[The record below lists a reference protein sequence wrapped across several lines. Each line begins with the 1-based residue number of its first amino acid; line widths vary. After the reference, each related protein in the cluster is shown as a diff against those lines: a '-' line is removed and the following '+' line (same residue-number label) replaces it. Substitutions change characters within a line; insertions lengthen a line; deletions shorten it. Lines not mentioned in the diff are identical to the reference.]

1 MTYNTEKEIAKPEK
15 KKKKRCPI
23 CNKKITLMDYTC
35 RCGNSYCIK
44 HRMPE
49 DHNCTF
55 DYEKL
60 GKDIIDKNNP
70 QVVCEKVI
78 KI

>member
-1 MTYNTEKEIAKPEK
+1 
-15 KKKKRCPI
+15 
-23 CNKKITLMDYTC
+23 MDYTC

>member
-1 MTYNTEKEIAKPEK
+1 MTEDISNNKPIEGK

-23 CNKKITLMDYTC
+23 CNKKLSLMDYTC

-49 DHNCTF
+49 DHQCVF
-55 DYEKL
+55 DFQKL
-60 GKDIIDKNNP
+60 GKDILDKKNP
-70 QVVCEKVI
+70 QVVADKLV